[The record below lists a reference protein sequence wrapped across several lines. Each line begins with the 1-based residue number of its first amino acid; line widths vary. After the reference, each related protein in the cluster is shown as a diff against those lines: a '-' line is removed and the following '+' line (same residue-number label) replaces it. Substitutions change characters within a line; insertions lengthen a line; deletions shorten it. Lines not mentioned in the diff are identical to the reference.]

1 MGLLA
6 VFMITVSLYVVTILM
21 HGSINVRTYI
31 CTYCGYTCMYVRTYV
46 HMCIL
51 GLCNNSTICMYHD
64 SV

>member
-6 VFMITVSLYVVTILM
+6 VFMVTVSLYVVTILM
-21 HGSINVRTYI
+21 HGSINVRTFVHI
-31 CTYCGYTCMYVRTYV
+31 VGIRACTYV